1 MASSGRAFFKPAHA
15 SDTRFATVPGL
26 VPRCP
31 AIIRFAH
38 PLNPQTSDSTSY
50 PRHSPITARQRSALH
65 PCQGGGP
72 GARRA
77 PRPRLLSA
85 WLAAPASDARA
96 YRSLCGRLPRAATL
110 ALSQAGSRSS
120 CPTARQQAEG
130 IPAGVCGCAPVP
142 QARPQSGEDLPTG
155 RLGDIDG
162 DDADIRCGL
171 VVKLHGGV
179 FGCCRVAQV
188 TTTHT
193 GPDSGSR
200 GTSPAC
206 RSRSGWCQVPDLIRE
221 VALPCQD
228 KQVTQHQP
236 YQSDP
241 ADL

>member
-15 SDTRFATVPGL
+15 SDTCFATVPGL

-96 YRSLCGRLPRAATL
+96 YRSLCGRLPRTATL

-130 IPAGVCGCAPVP
+130 IPAGVCGSAPVP

-155 RLGDIDG
+155 RLGDVDG

-171 VVKLHGGV
+171 VVKLHGGGFWLLPGGSGHDHPYRPGQRFPRNQPGV
-179 FGCCRVAQV
+179 SLTVQLV
-188 TTTHT
+188 P
-193 GPDSGSR
+193 GP
-200 GTSPAC
+200 
-206 RSRSGWCQVPDLIRE
+206 
-221 VALPCQD
+221 
-228 KQVTQHQP
+228 
-236 YQSDP
+236 
-241 ADL
+241 